1 MGLFG
6 IYTQTHIF
14 THTYFKN
21 YNQHYSN
28 YSTKHSLSF
37 SWNFWVGFCEIV
49 SICSCITFSLHSN
62 YVSCIIDVC
71 LIIVECVPVGFDW
84 VSPMMQFKFCTSHV
98 HAYFMHTYP
107 FIPIYGCDFVS
118 LSLSLSHRLRTAP
131 KATPSQNHLQG
142 FGSSSSDPIPPHHVW
157 FRDEK
162 ARKDFLE
169 NFQKRGVHSKCHV
182 VLSNF
187 SDTPLPTVIRTW
199 GWESLCERLLRCS
212 IVFIQEFY
220 SNIHHIDTSIPWF
233 ATTFW
238 GRCIVVTLDFI
249 SEVPHVPQLALPNFP
264 NYDHL

>member
-1 MGLFG
+1 MISVYSLSANQISFLTSLSQQKIFSLTPNTSHSLKTFYPHVLRPRSSFKHLVSVLIFSLFMHSCILDLG
-6 IYTQTHIF
+6 FGDFQNFWGFCGPIWYIYSNSHFHILNNITHISTHFF

-21 YNQHYSN
+21 YKQHYSN
-28 YSTKHSLSF
+28 YSTKHPLSF

-71 LIIVECVPVGFDW
+71 LIIVECVLVGFDW

-142 FGSSSSDPIPPHHVW
+142 FGSSSFDPIPPHHVW

-169 NFQKRGVHSKCHV
+169 NF
-182 VLSNF
+182 
-187 SDTPLPTVIRTW
+187 
-199 GWESLCERLLRCS
+199 
-212 IVFIQEFY
+212 
-220 SNIHHIDTSIPWF
+220 
-233 ATTFW
+233 
-238 GRCIVVTLDFI
+238 
-249 SEVPHVPQLALPNFP
+249 
-264 NYDHL
+264 